1 MAQAEMA
8 RITCSQCNASYNSE
22 RELHDHKKTAH
33 REFGSEQASSYTELL
48 KSEHSFSKRRDAQAE
63 APLPNL

>member
-8 RITCSQCNASYNSE
+8 RITCRQCNALYNSE

-33 REFGSEQASSYTELL
+33 REFGSEQDSSHTELL